1 MLTGTAGVSGVLK
14 LSQNGDGPTKIVG
27 SITGLT
33 PGKHGLHVHEF
44 GDTTNGCMS
53 TGPHF
58 NPNNMDH
65 GAPTDKIRHAG
76 DLGNVEATAGGCDF
90 TIEDMQIPLSGANSI
105 IGRAFV
111 IHELED
117 DLGRGDSSEIGTQG
131 ESRRDV
137 ERVPSRTRARE
148 REERETD
155 GTTFPHVFFPVE
167 RKNFQNHR
175 KRRRAFGVWNRRK
188 GKKQSLVF
196 SFFSFLFFSF
206 LFFSSKT
213 PSRIVETRRDS
224 PKNLDSRSS
233 RRERKSD
240 SSETSLHARHLL
252 CKTHRSRNTARNKL
266 YEHTARNRR
275 GVPSP
280 FVSCETTSHD
290 SKTSPRLGPKRET

>member
-1 MLTGTAGVSGVLK
+1 
-14 LSQNGDGPTKIVG
+14 
-27 SITGLT
+27 
-33 PGKHGLHVHEF
+33 
-44 GDTTNGCMS
+44 
-53 TGPHF
+53 
-58 NPNNMDH
+58 
-65 GAPTDKIRHAG
+65 
-76 DLGNVEATAGGCDF
+76 
-90 TIEDMQIPLSGANSI
+90 MQIPLSGANSI

-137 ERVPSRTRARE
+137 ERVPSRTRRARE
-148 REERETD
+148 SERLTERRFP
-155 GTTFPHVFFPVE
+155 TFSSPS
-167 RKNFQNHR
+167 
-175 KRRRAFGVWNRRK
+175 K
-188 GKKQSLVF
+188 GKTSKTTGNAGARLACGIVGKVKNNRSCSL
-196 SFFSFLFFSF
+196 SFLFFSF
-206 LFFSSKT
+206 FSFRRRHL
-213 PSRIVETRRDS
+213 RIVETRRDS

-290 SKTSPRLGPKRET
+290 SKTSPRLGPKGKRNELE

>member
-1 MLTGTAGVSGVLK
+1 M
-14 LSQNGDGPTKIVG
+14 
-27 SITGLT
+27 
-33 PGKHGLHVHEF
+33 HVHEF

-137 ERVPSRTRARE
+137 GAFRRERARARE
-148 REERETD
+148 KSERLTERRFP
-155 GTTFPHVFFPVE
+155 TFSSPS
-167 RKNFQNHR
+167 
-175 KRRRAFGVWNRRK
+175 K
-188 GKKQSLVF
+188 GKTSKTTGNAGARLACGIVGKVKNNRSCSL
-196 SFFSFLFFSF
+196 SFLFFSF

>member
-1 MLTGTAGVSGVLK
+1 MLTGTAGVSAC
-14 LSQNGDGPTKIVG
+14 SNCRNGDGPTKIAVP
-27 SITGLT
+27 SRSR

-76 DLGNVEATAGGCDF
+76 ISATRGHRGRCDF

-137 ERVPSRTRARE
+137 ER
-148 REERETD
+148 
-155 GTTFPHVFFPVE
+155 F
-167 RKNFQNHR
+167 
-175 KRRRAFGVWNRRK
+175 
-188 GKKQSLVF
+188 
-196 SFFSFLFFSF
+196 
-206 LFFSSKT
+206 
-213 PSRIVETRRDS
+213 
-224 PKNLDSRSS
+224 
-233 RRERKSD
+233 RRERCRY
-240 SSETSLHARHLL
+240 ERRAR
-252 CKTHRSRNTARNKL
+252 
-266 YEHTARNRR
+266 
-275 GVPSP
+275 
-280 FVSCETTSHD
+280 D
-290 SKTSPRLGPKRET
+290 

>member
-137 ERVPSRTRARE
+137 DAFRRERARV

-155 GTTFPHVFFPVE
+155 GTMFPHVFFPVE

-188 GKKQSLVF
+188 GKNNRSCSL
-196 SFFSFLFFSF
+196 LFFSF
-206 LFFSSKT
+206 LFVEETFSN
-213 PSRIVETRRDS
+213 RRDA
-224 PKNLDSRSS
+224 
-233 RRERKSD
+233 ERLTEK
-240 SSETSLHARHLL
+240 
-252 CKTHRSRNTARNKL
+252 
-266 YEHTARNRR
+266 
-275 GVPSP
+275 
-280 FVSCETTSHD
+280 
-290 SKTSPRLGPKRET
+290 PRLAFVAQGA